1 MAQGRSSHFFRSYTV
16 LVFVGFLMTWGAEL
30 GAQAEPNSWE
40 TYRTLGEAVPVAGHQ
55 VDNLVLRRDV
65 AELRLIRGT
74 VTFLPPMLDR
84 VVRGVFSGERDFV
97 LQPEDPQEIDYLKRL
112 LGEERVTDRFEQAVF
127 RFLDGSYEEMTGV
140 SASAAPDFKSLGILK
155 DLRKCLRRRTEQ
167 PGSLLE
173 SLIAGDKVKNLEAEI
188 LMDLLNGT
196 EGFFDAYL
204 FGKRFSDLRLRIRL
218 RGALAHLPVS
228 EQVGLIHF
236 RPKDL
241 TEGILYLGHG
251 SAIPDRSPLFEQRQI
266 DVTHYQIDTTFDGG
280 NIRAVADLEFTTVS
294 PVRILFDTRVSGS
307 VAESSGASLGK
318 RLKRRLRSREPE
330 PGMVVPRIGEK
341 QPF

>member
-1 MAQGRSSHFFRSYTV
+1 MAQGRSSHFFRSHTV

-84 VVRGVFSGERDFV
+84 VVRGVFSGEGDFV

-127 RFLDGSYEEMTGV
+127 WFLDGSYEEMTGV
-140 SASAAPDFKSLGILK
+140 SASAAPDSKSLGILK
-155 DLRKCLRRRTEQ
+155 DLRKCLQRRTEQ

-173 SLIAGDKVKNLEAEI
+173 SLIAGDEVKNLEAEI

-236 RPKDL
+236 NPKDL
-241 TEGILYLGHG
+241 TEGIL
-251 SAIPDRSPLFEQRQI
+251 IF
-266 DVTHYQIDTTFDGG
+266 
-280 NIRAVADLEFTTVS
+280 RARF
-294 PVRILFDTRVSGS
+294 RHSGS
-307 VAESSGASLGK
+307 VPSL
-318 RLKRRLRSREPE
+318 RATADRRHALSD
-330 PGMVVPRIGEK
+330 
-341 QPF
+341 